1 MNIQKYQNYLSFF
14 LGILFFLIII
24 TYSFMLYLRWNKDLE
39 NGDYVVEVSLP
50 VMDWGSY
57 SSLSKQ
63 YHTDKIN

>member
-1 MNIQKYQNYLSFF
+1 MNIQKYQNYLSFL

-57 SSLSKQ
+57 SGLSKQ
-63 YHTDKIN
+63 YRTDKIN

>member
-24 TYSFMLYLRWNKDLE
+24 IYSFTLYLGWNKNLE

-50 VMDWGSY
+50 VMDWGNY

-63 YHTDKIN
+63 YRTDKIN